1 MFLMF
6 LFSMNFFFL
15 ITDSLTCSFD
25 QFDCGHSVCID
36 EQLLCNDYNDCLN
49 GLDELDCDGNLCF
62 ITITIVCPT
71 FMHVQHV
78 IKSQTRFNIY
88 RYWGCSGGGGGSLCP
103 SICIF
108 QLIFMKFRSFCKFFN
123 FL

>member
-6 LFSMNFFFL
+6 LFSHGKSTREVVMNIFFL

-62 ITITIVCPT
+62 ITIKNVCPT
-71 FMHVQHV
+71 FMHVQHI

-88 RYWGCSGGGGGSLCP
+88 RYWGCSGGGVVHCAPP
-103 SICIF
+103 SV
-108 QLIFMKFRSFCKFFN
+108 FFS
-123 FL
+123 